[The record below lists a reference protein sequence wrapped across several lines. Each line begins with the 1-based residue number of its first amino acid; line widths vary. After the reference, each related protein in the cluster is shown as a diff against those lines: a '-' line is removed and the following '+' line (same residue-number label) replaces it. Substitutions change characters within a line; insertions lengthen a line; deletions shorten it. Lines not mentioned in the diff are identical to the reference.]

1 MDPIEKVLNEIRGL
15 ETEIKGYRKELSDLA
30 KEKAS
35 TQELKGFGDKVEAIS
50 ASIADAGK
58 RLEDALKRI
67 AQIESDTATRK
78 STVDLPGV
86 DPKKFS
92 LVKAVRGIL
101 TGDWSKSGYER
112 DVLQATNERAK
123 ALGITLDSAG
133 GYLLPEEVSSEYIAL
148 LRPKVIAQRLGVRFL
163 TGVRGGS
170 FTIPK
175 QKSGASA
182 GWIGENKDLLESQGG
197 VGTLKFSPKMA
208 GGFVAVSNAMM
219 DLVDGAEDFVR
230 TDLIEALA
238 RLLDLAVFR
247 GTGSEFQPLGMAN
260 TPNVGTYA
268 MGTNGAAP
276 DYDKINDIVHKPEE
290 SDVDLDEGS
299 VGFAFNTKVK
309 RKILGLKDSGGRPL
323 FYADGAG
330 AGAALARN
338 SLFMG
343 FPWASTNQLPSNL
356 VKGSSGAVCSEI
368 FFGKFSDVIVPI
380 WSGIALEATRGA
392 GDAFKKHQT
401 WVKAVM
407 MVDVG
412 MRYEKSICYVS
423 DVLTA

>member
-1 MDPIEKVLNEIRGL
+1 MEQILAEIQGL
-15 ETEIKGYRKELSDLA
+15 DREIKGYRKELSDLA

-35 TQELKGFGDKVEAIS
+35 SQELKGFGEKVETIRT
-50 ASIADAGK
+50 SIDAANQRIEDLLK
-58 RLEDALKRI
+58 RLAHV
-67 AQIESDTATRK
+67 ESITAGRK
-78 STVDLPGV
+78 ASVDLPGV
-86 DPKKFS
+86 DTKKFS
-92 LVKAVRGIL
+92 LAKAVRGIL
-101 TGDWSKSGYER
+101 TGDWSRSGYEKE
-112 DVLQATNERAK
+112 VLDATTERAK

-133 GYLLPEEVSSEYIAL
+133 GYLLPEEVSSEYIQL
-148 LRPKVIAQRLGVRFL
+148 LRPKVIAQRLGARFL

-170 FTIPK
+170 FTMPK
-175 QKSGASA
+175 QRSGASA

-197 VGTLKFSPKMA
+197 VGTLKFSPKMG

-219 DLVDGAEDFVR
+219 ELVDGAEEFVR

-238 RLLDLAVFR
+238 RLLDLAIFR

-260 TPNVGTYA
+260 TPNVGTFA
-268 MGTNGAAP
+268 MGANGAAP
-276 DYDKINDIVHKPEE
+276 DYDKLNEIVHVPEE
-290 SDVDLDEGS
+290 NDVDLDEGS

-309 RKILGLKDSGGRPL
+309 RKVLGLKDSTGRPL

-338 SLFMG
+338 SLFLG

-368 FFGKFSDVIVPI
+368 FFGKFSDVIVPV
-380 WSGIALEATRGA
+380 WSGISLEATRGA

-401 WVKAVM
+401 WIKAVM
-407 MVDVG
+407 MCDVG